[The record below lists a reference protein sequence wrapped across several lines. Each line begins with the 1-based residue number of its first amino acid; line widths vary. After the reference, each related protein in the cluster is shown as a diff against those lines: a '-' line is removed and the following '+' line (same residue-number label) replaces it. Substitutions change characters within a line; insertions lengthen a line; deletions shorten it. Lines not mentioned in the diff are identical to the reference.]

1 MGSLEQ
7 HMKKTILFIALF
19 VCVTVLAFAQDISH
33 VTAEGVASVGSDP
46 AAAHDKALEDA
57 LRRAVE
63 QAVGTIVE
71 SETATENYQLLT
83 DKIYSHSSG
92 YVKSYKIL
100 SESHEGGLTRIKISA
115 DVSSGELSN
124 DLASIG
130 LLQRRMKYPRVVV
143 MISETNVFEGN
154 WWNLYTVSNN
164 QAEST
169 VIEKLKKKG
178 FNVVDPGSVRRGL
191 SSKDAMAAWQ
201 GNDATAG
208 RIGAKFGAEIVIV
221 GDASS
226 TQAENNIAGSDL
238 ISVSTSL
245 NARAVKT
252 GTGEVLAQA
261 TGDGTAAHIN
271 NVIALQQAMQKA
283 SEIVADDIMGGI
295 LEAWQQ
301 ESSGTRNLVVVV
313 DGISSSELDK
323 LKAAFLSTRGVVD
336 VIVRNFSSGTAEMN
350 IQAKSDAQ
358 DLADTMAKKSVPGF
372 RLVLQESSADR
383 LEYKVVH

>member
-1 MGSLEQ
+1 
-7 HMKKTILFIALF
+7 MKKIILLLALF
-19 VCVTVLAFAQDISH
+19 VCVTFSAFAQDISH
-33 VTAEGVASVGSDP
+33 VTAEGVASAGADP

-100 SESHEGGLTRIKISA
+100 SESQEGGLTRIKISA
-115 DVSSGELSN
+115 DVSSGDLSN

-130 LLQRRMKYPRVVV
+130 LLQRRMKYPRVLV
-143 MISETNVFEGN
+143 MISENNVFEGN
-154 WWNLYTVSNN
+154 WWSMYTVSNN

-169 VIEKLKKKG
+169 VIEKLKAKG
-178 FNVVDPGSVRRGL
+178 FNVVDPGAVRRGL

-208 RIGAKFGAEIVIV
+208 RIGSKFGAEIVVV

-226 TQAENNIAGSDL
+226 TQAENTIAGSDL

-252 GTGEVLAQA
+252 GTAEVLAQA
-261 TGDGTAAHIN
+261 TGEGTAAHIN

-283 SEIVADDIMGGI
+283 SETVADNLIGGI
-295 LEAWQQ
+295 LEAWKQ
-301 ESSGTRNLVVVV
+301 ESSGARSLVVVV
-313 DGISSSELDK
+313 DGISPAELDK
-323 LKAAFLSTRGVVD
+323 LKAAFMNARGVVD

-358 DLADTMAKKSVPGF
+358 DLADAMAKKTYPGF
-372 RLVLQESSADR
+372 HLVLQESSADR
-383 LEYKVVH
+383 LEYRVVH

>member
-1 MGSLEQ
+1 
-7 HMKKTILFIALF
+7 MKKLILFFALF

-33 VTAEGVASVGSDP
+33 VTAEGVASVGTDA

-100 SESHEGGLTRIKISA
+100 SESQDGGLTRIKISA
-115 DVSSGELSN
+115 DVSSGDLSD

-154 WWNLYTVSNN
+154 WWNMYTVSNN

-169 VIEKLKKKG
+169 VIEKLKAKG
-178 FNVVDPGSVRRGL
+178 FNVVDPGSVRKGL
-191 SSKDAMAAWQ
+191 SSSDAMQAWQ
-201 GNDATAG
+201 GNDMTAG
-208 RIGAKFGAEIVIV
+208 RIGSKFSAEVVVVGA
-221 GDASS
+221 ASS
-226 TQAENNIAGSDL
+226 TQADNTIAGSDL
-238 ISVSTSL
+238 ISVSTTL

-252 GTGEVLAQA
+252 GSGEILAQA
-261 TGDGTAAHIN
+261 SADGTAAHIN
-271 NVIALQQAMQKA
+271 NVVALQQAMQKA
-283 SEIVADDIMGGI
+283 SEKVADNLIGGI
-295 LEAWQQ
+295 LEAWKQ
-301 ESSGTRNLVVVV
+301 ESSGSRNLVVVV
-313 DGISSSELDK
+313 DGISPAELDK
-323 LKAAFLSTRGVVD
+323 LKAAFLNARGVVD
-336 VIVRNFSSGTAEMN
+336 VVVRNFSSGTAEMN

-358 DLADTMAKKSVPGF
+358 DLADIMAKKSYPGF
-372 RLVLQESSADR
+372 HLVLQESSADR
-383 LEYKVVH
+383 LEYRVVH

>member
-1 MGSLEQ
+1 
-7 HMKKTILFIALF
+7 MKKPILFLALF
-19 VCVTVLAFAQDISH
+19 VCVTFSLFAQDISH
-33 VTAEGVASVGSDP
+33 VTAEGVASTGSDP

-100 SESHEGGLTRIKISA
+100 SEKQEGGLTRIQISA
-115 DVSSGELSN
+115 DVSSGDLSN

-130 LLQRRMKYPRVVV
+130 LLQKRMKYPRVVV
-143 MISETNVFEGN
+143 MISETNTFEGD
-154 WWNLYTVSNN
+154 WWNTYTVSNN

-169 VIEKLKKKG
+169 VIQKLKAKG
-178 FNVVDPGSVRRGL
+178 FNVVDPGSVHRGL
-191 SSKDAMAAWQ
+191 SAHDALAAWQ
-201 GNDATAG
+201 GNDQTAG
-208 RIGAKFGAEIVIV
+208 RIGSKFGAEIVVV

-283 SEIVADDIMGGI
+283 SDIVADNIIGGI
-295 LEAWQQ
+295 LDAWQQ
-301 ESSGTRNLVVVV
+301 ESGGSRSLVVMV
-313 DGISSSELDK
+313 DGISPSELDK
-323 LKAAFLSTRGVVD
+323 LKASFLSARGVVD
-336 VIVRNFSSGTAEMN
+336 VIVRNFSSGTAEMD

-358 DLADTMAKKSVPGF
+358 DLADVMAKKTLPGF

-383 LEYKVVH
+383 LEYRVVH